1 MLFLKEKNENIYVQ
15 NCFFFK
21 GRLYLQFDLFFLFQL
36 VIPCFNYLYVGF
48 KMKCFFLMMTFK
60 KKWMIIFSNLMNKI

>member
-1 MLFLKEKNENIYVQ
+1 MSKIV
-15 NCFFFK
+15 FFFK
-21 GRLYLQFDLFFLFQL
+21 RRLYLQFDFFFLFQL

-60 KKWMIIFSNLMNKI
+60 KKMDDYIFKFDEQNMI